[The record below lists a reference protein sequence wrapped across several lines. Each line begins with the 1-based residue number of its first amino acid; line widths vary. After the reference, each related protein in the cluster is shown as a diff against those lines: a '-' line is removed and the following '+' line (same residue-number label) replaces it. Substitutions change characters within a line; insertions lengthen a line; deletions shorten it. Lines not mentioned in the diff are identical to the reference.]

1 MVTATANKM
10 VMIAVL
16 IALAIKKSENLSE
29 SE

>member
-10 VMIAVL
+10 VMIVVL